1 MKVTFPYMSN
11 SHITIKNLLEGLGNE
26 VISPPKPSKLTL
38 SYGTKYAPEFA
49 CVPFK
54 ITLGTYIETL
64 EMGADTIV
72 STGGVG
78 PCRAG
83 LYTTLQEKILRNI
96 GYEFDMITFEPPG
109 KHLKDIIHNFKKL
122 VNKKVSLVELIRLV
136 RFVWNQLILLD
147 EVESESLKIRPC
159 EVKQG
164 ETTRAYR
171 KIVNIIAETKT
182 RDDLKEARKLADKI
196 YAGVDRYE
204 DADPLK
210 VVLLGEIYVVMEPT
224 ANLEIE
230 ETLGELGVYVE
241 RTMFFTHYTI
251 NNAVTDL
258 FHLTGDRDAKKA
270 AAPYFNEMCGGHGR
284 ESVGNTVLYAE
295 KGFDGVIQVAPFTCI
310 PEIVAKSILPS
321 VTEKYGMG
329 FLSIS
334 IDEQTG
340 KAGLQTRL
348 EAFVDLLA
356 RNREKKRKEKIA

>member
-11 SHITIKNLLEGLGNE
+11 SHIAITNILEGLGNE
-26 VISPPKPSKLTL
+26 VIPPPKPSKLTL

-54 ITLGTYIETL
+54 ITLGAYIETL

-96 GYEFDMITFEPPG
+96 GYEFEMITFEPPSRY
-109 KHLKDIIHNFKKL
+109 LKDIIRNFKKL
-122 VNKKVSLVELIRLV
+122 VNKKVSLVEIIKLIW
-136 RFVWNQLILLD
+136 FAWEQLTLLD
-147 EVESESLKIRPC
+147 EVELESFKIRPC
-159 EVKQG
+159 EVKRG

-171 KIVNIIAETKT
+171 KIVNIIAQAKN

-196 YAGVDRYE
+196 YSSVDRYE
-204 DADPLK
+204 DVDPLK
-210 VVLLGEIYVVMEPT
+210 IALLGEIYVVMEPT

-230 ETLGELGVYVE
+230 ETLGELGAYVE
-241 RTMFFTHYTI
+241 RTMFFTDYTI
-251 NNAVTDL
+251 NNAITDL
-258 FHLTGDRDAKKA
+258 FHLKGDRDAKKA
-270 AAPYFNEMCGGHGR
+270 AVPYFNEMCGGHGR
-284 ESVGNTVLYAE
+284 ESVGNTILYAE

-310 PEIVAKSILPS
+310 PEIVAKSILPT
-321 VTEKYGMG
+321 VAEEYGIG

-356 RNREKKRKEKIA
+356 RKRKKKREEKIA